1 MIRPKKFARYALNY
15 VGVIHIFLAAAC
27 WRMNGIY
34 NERVYS
40 SGDTEL
46 TQFIANGYAV
56 ASLICLASGLLI
68 LLAVK
73 MHRGR
78 HAA

>member
-15 VGVIHIFLAAAC
+15 VGVVHIFLAAAC

>member
-15 VGVIHIFLAAAC
+15 VGLVHVFLAAAC

-34 NERVYS
+34 NERIYLS
-40 SGDTEL
+40 SDVKL
-46 TQFIANGYAV
+46 TQFIANGYAIGGGIF
-56 ASLICLASGLLI
+56 LLSGLLI

-73 MHRGR
+73 MHRGK

>member
-1 MIRPKKFARYALNY
+1 MKTKKFARYALTY
-15 VGVIHIFLAAAC
+15 LGVVHIFLAAAC

-34 NERVYS
+34 TERIYL
-40 SGDTEL
+40 SGDAEL
-46 TQFIANGYAV
+46 TQFIATGYAL
-56 ASLICLASGLLI
+56 ASLILLASGLLV

-73 MHRGR
+73 MHRGK

>member
-1 MIRPKKFARYALNY
+1 MKTKKFARYALNY
-15 VGVIHIFLAAAC
+15 VGIVHVFLAAAS

-34 NERVYS
+34 TERIYS
-40 SGDTEL
+40 SGDAEL
-46 TQFIANGYAV
+46 TQFIANGYAI
-56 ASLICLASGLLI
+56 ASLICLVSGLLI

-73 MHRGR
+73 MHRGK

>member
-15 VGVIHIFLAAAC
+15 VGVVHIFLAAAC

-46 TQFIANGYAV
+46 TQFIANGYAF
-56 ASLICLASGLLI
+56 ASLISLASGLLI

-73 MHRGR
+73 MHRGK

>member
-1 MIRPKKFARYALNY
+1 MSTKRYARYALNY
-15 VGVIHIFLAAAC
+15 LATAHIFLAAAC

-34 NERVYS
+34 NERIYMA
-40 SGDTEL
+40 DDMDQTK
-46 TQFIANGYAV
+46 FIANGYA
-56 ASLICLASGLLI
+56 LAAALLLTSGLFI

-73 MHRGR
+73 MQKGK

>member
-15 VGVIHIFLAAAC
+15 VGVVHIFLAAAC

-40 SGDTEL
+40 SGDAEL
-46 TQFIANGYAV
+46 TQFIANGYA
-56 ASLICLASGLLI
+56 LGGGLFLASGLLV

-73 MHRGR
+73 MHRGK

>member
-15 VGVIHIFLAAAC
+15 VGVVHIFLAAAC

-34 NERVYS
+34 NERVYMA
-40 SGDTEL
+40 DDMDQ
-46 TQFIANGYAV
+46 TQFIANGYAI
-56 ASLICLASGLLI
+56 AAAILLASGLI
-68 LLAVK
+68 VLLAVK
-73 MHRGR
+73 MHRGK